1 MGDTK
6 KRKRNANTNRDDYM
20 NYLRSIELLAKMK
33 NSGAINQ
40 GEYNYLKG
48 CFMRDYQVSS
58 DFMLGRKIDDP
69 DNVM

>member
-20 NYLRSIELLAKMK
+20 DYLRSIELLAKMK
-33 NSGAINQ
+33 TNGAINQ
-40 GEYNYLKG
+40 SEYNYLKG

-58 DFMLGRKIDDP
+58 DFMLGRKINDS